1 MQTTRSTRS
10 WSDGEVIFEA
20 GDLGTESYQILKGQV
35 TVLIGYGPVSL
46 RKEACKLDVG
56 SNFGSLALQSV
67 SRVRTATCIA
77 TGQTVLQIVDR
88 RPTNIA
94 VPSLTS
100 MLAKEQRPPGPAKK
114 SIEKNYKKGEFIV
127 KQGEAAHNT
136 YYVLVR
142 GCLDVRVDSHTV
154 GTMTVAG
161 TVFGESCAAL
171 SEDNMRTA
179 SVAVKSTSGATIL
192 CMTYDAKNP
201 GLRSMLHRRRK
212 EILKKNHL
220 REFNCQTERRFK
232 SSSSMLLNLRS
243 SIATARPLTLK
254 SNKTNDASSPRP
266 TRWNFLRKEFSKSG
280 KQGAKEESLRHVE
293 QQTSKWNVLR
303 RMVVQPGTS
312 YSRLVHCCTSRND
325 LTDTAKTNLLDQEA
339 AESGKEVL
347 AKRDRKNQEDKKER
361 QRKERDDKNMKEEQ
375 EEKEK
380 ETINHQGS
388 ENQMNIV
395 RLDLPAV
402 VKPRPDAVHEQVNT
416 DEGRLIV
423 DAEGQERMWKE
434 IIQRKAMG
442 EKNVVAKPPTKTQ
455 KKKEKHPQKAVV
467 PVVPVVPKKET
478 KSIVVTKRKKKKKIP
493 VQVVVTKRKKK
504 KLRPVQVVVTKRKKK
519 KLRPVVPV
527 VRVETV
533 EKKVAPT
540 IVVEKIEAMPM
551 TLRLSVTAA
560 DVKKSIED
568 YRKAIHLRSENK
580 NNKSTKRKHCWKR
593 ITCL

>member
-312 YSRLVHCCTSRND
+312 YSRLVHSCTSRND

-361 QRKERDDKNMKEEQ
+361 QR
-375 EEKEK
+375 
-380 ETINHQGS
+380 
-388 ENQMNIV
+388 
-395 RLDLPAV
+395 
-402 VKPRPDAVHEQVNT
+402 KPRPDAVHEQVNT

>member
-1 MQTTRSTRS
+1 MYHSQTTGMQTTRSTRS

-361 QRKERDDKNMKEEQ
+361 QRK
-375 EEKEK
+375 
-380 ETINHQGS
+380 
-388 ENQMNIV
+388 
-395 RLDLPAV
+395 
-402 VKPRPDAVHEQVNT
+402 PRPDAVHEQVNT

-467 PVVPVVPKKET
+467 PVVPKKET
-478 KSIVVTKRKKKKKIP
+478 KSIVVTKRKKKKKI
-493 VQVVVTKRKKK
+493 
-504 KLRPVQVVVTKRKKK
+504 PVQVVVTKRKKK